1 VGPVFSEFARHGKAF
16 ASRKLEHMS
25 KLTVYFEADP
35 NADLQQATAE
45 VQQKAAA
52 LPAVASASAQA
63 MVTRGLGPQEIMMGL
78 QLASGVMTS
87 ATAAVVALTALLA
100 ALGKLAD
107 ETPAL
112 NKVMVQVG
120 LKKVPVDQ
128 LTTHDVQKLAGA

>member
-1 VGPVFSEFARHGKAF
+1 
-16 ASRKLEHMS
+16 MS
-25 KLTVYFEADP
+25 KLTVYFEAEP
-35 NADLQQATAE
+35 NADLQQAAAA

-107 ETPAL
+107 EMPAL

-128 LTTHDVQKLAGA
+128 LTDHDLRKLAGA

>member
-1 VGPVFSEFARHGKAF
+1 MP
-16 ASRKLEHMS
+16 

-35 NADLQQATAE
+35 DADLQQAAAQ

-52 LPAVASASAQA
+52 LPDVTSASAQA

-78 QLASGVMTS
+78 QLATGMMTQ

-100 ALGKLAD
+100 ALKKLAD
-107 ETPAL
+107 DTPAL

-128 LTTHDVQKLAGA
+128 LTEHDMQKLAAA

>member
-1 VGPVFSEFARHGKAF
+1 MP
-16 ASRKLEHMS
+16 

-35 NADLQQATAE
+35 NADLQQAAAE
-45 VQQKAAA
+45 VQQKASA

-78 QLASGVMTS
+78 QLASGMMTS
-87 ATAAVVALTALLA
+87 ATTAVVALTALLV
-100 ALGKLAD
+100 ALKKLAD

-112 NKVMVQVG
+112 NKLMVQVG

-128 LTTHDVQKLAGA
+128 LTEKDVQKLAGA

>member
-1 VGPVFSEFARHGKAF
+1 MGSVLSEFARHGRRC
-16 ASRKLEHMS
+16 ASRKLGHMP
-25 KLTVYFEADP
+25 KLTVYFEAAPD
-35 NADLQQATAE
+35 ADLQQAAAA

-78 QLASGVMTS
+78 QMAPGVIAS
-87 ATAAVVALTALLA
+87 ATATVVALTALLA
-100 ALGKLAD
+100 ALRKLAD

-128 LTTHDVQKLAGA
+128 LTEKDVQKLAAA

>member
-1 VGPVFSEFARHGKAF
+1 MP
-16 ASRKLEHMS
+16 

-35 NADLQQATAE
+35 NADLQQAAAQ

-52 LPAVASASAQA
+52 LPAVESASAQA

-100 ALGKLAD
+100 ALKKLAD
-107 ETPAL
+107 DMPAL

-128 LTTHDVQKLAGA
+128 LTEHDVQKLAAA

>member
-1 VGPVFSEFARHGKAF
+1 MGPVFLELARHGQRS
-16 ASRKLEHMS
+16 ASRKLEHMP

-35 NADLQQATAE
+35 NADLQQAAAA

-78 QLASGVMTS
+78 QMATGMMAS
-87 ATAAVVALTALLA
+87 ATEAVVALTALLA
-100 ALGKLAD
+100 ALKKLAD
-107 ETPAL
+107 EVPAL

-128 LTTHDVQKLAGA
+128 LTEKDLQKLAGA

>member
-1 VGPVFSEFARHGKAF
+1 MP
-16 ASRKLEHMS
+16 

-35 NADLQQATAE
+35 TADLQQAAAE
-45 VQQKAAA
+45 VQKKAAA
-52 LPAVASASAQA
+52 LPDVASASAQA

-78 QLASGVMTS
+78 QVATGMITS

-100 ALGKLAD
+100 ALKKLAD

-128 LTTHDVQKLAGA
+128 LTEHDVQKLAAA

>member
-1 VGPVFSEFARHGKAF
+1 MP
-16 ASRKLEHMS
+16 
-25 KLTVYFEADP
+25 KLTVYFEADR
-35 NADLQQATAE
+35 NADLQQAAAE

-52 LPAVASASAQA
+52 LPDVTSASAQA

-78 QLASGVMTS
+78 QLATGMMTQ

-100 ALGKLAD
+100 ALKKLAD
-107 ETPAL
+107 DTPAL

-128 LTTHDVQKLAGA
+128 LTDHDVQKLAAA

>member
-1 VGPVFSEFARHGKAF
+1 MGPVLSEFARHGQRS
-16 ASRKLEHMS
+16 ASRKLEHMP

-35 NADLQQATAE
+35 NADLQQAAAQ
-45 VQQKAAA
+45 VQEKAAA
-52 LPAVASASAQA
+52 LPDVASASAQA

-78 QLASGVMTS
+78 QLATGVMTQ

-100 ALGKLAD
+100 ALKKLAD
-107 ETPAL
+107 DTPAL

>member
-1 VGPVFSEFARHGKAF
+1 
-16 ASRKLEHMS
+16 MQ
-25 KLTVYFEADP
+25 KLTVYFEAAP
-35 NADLQQATAE
+35 SADLQQAAAE

-78 QLASGVMTS
+78 QMATGMMAS
-87 ATAAVVALTALLA
+87 ATEAVVALTALLA
-100 ALGKLAD
+100 ALKKLAD
-107 ETPAL
+107 EVPAL

-128 LTTHDVQKLAGA
+128 LTEKDLQKLAGA

>member
-1 VGPVFSEFARHGKAF
+1 MP
-16 ASRKLEHMS
+16 

-35 NADLQQATAE
+35 NADLQQTAA
-45 VQQKAAA
+45 VIQQKAAA

-78 QLASGVMTS
+78 QMATGMMAS
-87 ATAAVVALTALLA
+87 ATQAVVALTALLV
-100 ALGKLAD
+100 ALKKLAD
-107 ETPAL
+107 EVPAL

-128 LTTHDVQKLAGA
+128 LTEKDMQKLAAA

>member
-1 VGPVFSEFARHGKAF
+1 MP
-16 ASRKLEHMS
+16 
-25 KLTVYFEADP
+25 KLTVYFEAAP
-35 NADLQQATAE
+35 NADLQQAAAE
-45 VQQKAAA
+45 VQQK
-52 LPAVASASAQA
+52 ASAQA

-78 QLASGVMTS
+78 QLASGMMTS

-100 ALGKLAD
+100 ALKKLAD

-128 LTTHDVQKLAGA
+128 LTEKDLQKLAGA

>member
-1 VGPVFSEFARHGKAF
+1 MGPVFSEFAGHGQRY

-35 NADLQQATAE
+35 SANLQQAAAA
-45 VQQKAAA
+45 VQEKAAA

-78 QLASGVMTS
+78 QMATGMMTT
-87 ATAAVVALTALLA
+87 ATEAVVALIALLA
-100 ALGKLAD
+100 ALKKLAD

-128 LTTHDVQKLAGA
+128 LTERDVQKLAGA